1 METFLVFGQDA
12 LNKTFSLNLPSAK
25 HFEKIPNTE
34 EHAGNDF
41 DSLKLVFKKVIKRQ
55 NNFEERAYHLST
67 GSSMLTNE
75 LVQCQLKHPFPVAQ
89 GPVMLPVYCST
100 EEEKTVE
107 DIIKEI
113 TFFGN

>member
-41 DSLKLVFKKVIKRQ
+41 DSLKLVFKKQSKDKIILKK
-55 NNFEERAYHLST
+55 EHITY
-67 GSSMLTNE
+67 
-75 LVQCQLKHPFPVAQ
+75 QL
-89 GPVMLPVYCST
+89 GLLCLPMS
-100 EEEKTVE
+100 
-107 DIIKEI
+107 
-113 TFFGN
+113 

>member
-12 LNKTFSLNLPSAK
+12 LNKAFSLNLPSAK

-41 DSLKLVFKKVIKRQ
+41 DNLKLVFKKAIERQ

-75 LVQCQLKHPFPVAQ
+75 LVQCQLKHPFHVAQ

-107 DIIKEI
+107 DIIKEM